1 MIYSIKG
8 KVVERNESSVAID
21 LGNIAYEVFVPR
33 PAIFIVGQESLVYT
47 YEVLTQDDHYLVGFD
62 SKKEK
67 DAFLLLVS
75 VKGIGPK
82 TALSALSKTTPD
94 ELFSAVENSNAAFL
108 KRLPGI
114 GPKAAQQII
123 LDLKGR
129 LVEKPL
135 KKNAENRYPDVHG
148 ALKSLGFKTKEIEDA
163 IDALPDGVDK
173 TEVALKT
180 ALRFL
185 SKERKAS

>member
-47 YEVLTQDDHYLVGFD
+47 YEVLTQDDHCLVGFD

-94 ELFSAVENSNAAFL
+94 ELFSAIENSNAAFL

-135 KKNAENRYPDVHG
+135 KKNAENRYPDVYG

>member
-21 LGNIAYEVFVPR
+21 LWNIAYEVFVPR

-82 TALSALSKTTPD
+82 
-94 ELFSAVENSNAAFL
+94 
-108 KRLPGI
+108 
-114 GPKAAQQII
+114 AAQQII

-135 KKNAENRYPDVHG
+135 KKNAENRYPDVYG

>member
-62 SKKEK
+62 NKKEK

-94 ELFSAVENSNAAFL
+94 ELFSAIENSNAAFL
-108 KRLPGI
+108 KRLPAI

-135 KKNAENRYPDVHG
+135 KKNAENRYPDVYG

-173 TEVALKT
+173 MEVALKT

>member
-75 VKGIGPK
+75 VKGVGPK

-94 ELFSAVENSNAAFL
+94 ELFSAIENSNAAFL

-135 KKNAENRYPDVHG
+135 KKNAENRYPDVYG

>member
-114 GPKAAQQII
+114 GPKATQQII

-135 KKNAENRYPDVHG
+135 KKNAENRYLDVYG

>member
-82 TALSALSKTTPD
+82 TALSTL
-94 ELFSAVENSNAAFL
+94 
-108 KRLPGI
+108 
-114 GPKAAQQII
+114 
-123 LDLKGR
+123 
-129 LVEKPL
+129 
-135 KKNAENRYPDVHG
+135 
-148 ALKSLGFKTKEIEDA
+148 
-163 IDALPDGVDK
+163 
-173 TEVALKT
+173 
-180 ALRFL
+180 
-185 SKERKAS
+185 